1 MLTQVPVVAQV
12 PVISSVMSVMISVI
26 RTLMM
31 FMYA

>member
-1 MLTQVPVVAQV
+1 MLTRVPIVAQV
-12 PVISSVMSVMISVI
+12 SVMSSVMSVMIPVI